1 MGDGHVIKLLV
12 AGTVAYDSIE
22 TPFGKVE
29 NVLGGSALHF
39 TNAASFFT
47 DVGIVATVGND
58 FQTDDIAFLKE
69 RNVDM
74 SGLDVV
80 KDGRTFRWQG
90 KYNYDLNQ
98 AITLKT
104 ELNVIESFKPRVPEE
119 YRGAEFVF
127 LANIDP
133 ELQLHVIGQV
143 HEPRSIVLDT
153 MNFWIE
159 NKFERLMEVI
169 EKVQMLII
177 NEGELREITKEHN
190 LVRGARKLIS
200 AGPSCVIVKRGEYGV
215 FMMNEEELFL
225 APAFPLEDVFDP
237 TGAGDT
243 FAGGFMGYL
252 ANVGQCS
259 FDSIKQAIVMGTV
272 MASFNVE
279 DFSINRIKTLGYEE
293 IRKRYS
299 AFRSCMQFSDCTL

>member
-1 MGDGHVIKLLV
+1 VIKLLV

-47 DVGIVATVGND
+47 DVGIVATVGKD
-58 FQTDDIAFLKE
+58 FLLDEIAFLKD

-74 SGLDVV
+74 TGIEVDE
-80 KDGRTFRWQG
+80 KGKTFRWEG

-104 ELNVIESFKPRVPEE
+104 ELNVIESFKPKVPED
-119 YRGAEFVF
+119 YKDTDFLF

-133 ELQLHVIGQV
+133 ELQAHVISQV
-143 HEPRSIVLDT
+143 RTPTAIVLDT

-159 NKFERLMEVI
+159 NKFDRLMDVI
-169 EKVQMLII
+169 EKVHMLII
-177 NEGELREITKEHN
+177 NEAELREITKEHN
-190 LVRGARKLIS
+190 LVKGARKLI
-200 AGPSCVIVKRGEYGV
+200 AHGPSCVVVKRGEYGV

-252 ANVGQCS
+252 ANVGDAG
-259 FDSIKQAIVMGTV
+259 FETIKQAIVMGTV

-279 DFSINRIKTLGYEE
+279 DFSINRIKKLGYEE
-293 IRKRYS
+293 IRDRYA
-299 AFRSCMQFSDCTL
+299 AFKGCMQFADCTL

>member
-1 MGDGHVIKLLV
+1 VIKLLV

-22 TPFGKVE
+22 TPFGKAD

-47 DVGIVATVGND
+47 DVGIVATVGSD
-58 FQTDDIAFLKE
+58 FDMEGISFLKE
-69 RNVDM
+69 RSVDM
-74 SGLDVV
+74 SGIEVDHG
-80 KDGRTFRWQG
+80 KTFRWEG
-90 KYNYDLNQ
+90 RYGYDLNQ

-104 ELNVIESFKPRVPEE
+104 ELNVIETFKPKVPDD
-119 YRGAEFVF
+119 YRGAEFLF

-143 HEPRSIVLDT
+143 SKPVALVLDT

-159 NKFERLMEVI
+159 NKYDAPMEVI
-169 EKVQMLII
+169 RRVDMLVI
-177 NEGELREITKEHN
+177 NEAELREITKEHN
-190 LVRGARKLIS
+190 LVKGARALIEL
-200 AGPSCVIVKRGEYGV
+200 GPTCIVVKRGEYGV
-215 FMMNEEELFL
+215 FMMNRDEVFL
-225 APAFPLEDVFDP
+225 APAYPLEDVFDP

-252 ANVGQCS
+252 ANVGEATS
-259 FDSIKQAIVMGTV
+259 ETVKQAIIMGTV

-279 DFSINRIKTLGYEE
+279 DFSINRIKRLTMPE
-293 IRKRYS
+293 IKERYHS
-299 AFRSCMQFSDCTL
+299 LKGCMQFGDISL

>member
-1 MGDGHVIKLLV
+1 MGDGNMIKLCV

-47 DVGIVATVGND
+47 DVGIVATVGHD
-58 FQTDDIAFLKE
+58 FDMDGISFLKD
-69 RNVDM
+69 RSVDLT
-74 SGLDVV
+74 GIEIDHG
-80 KDGRTFRWQG
+80 KTFRWEG
-90 KYNYDLNQ
+90 RYGYDLNQ

-104 ELNVIESFKPRVPEE
+104 ELNVIETFRPKVPED
-119 YRGAEFVF
+119 YRNAEFLF

-133 ELQLHVIGQV
+133 DLQIHVIDQV
-143 HEPRSIVLDT
+143 KRPVALVLDT

-159 NKFERLMEVI
+159 NKFDMLMEVI
-169 EKVQMLII
+169 RRVDMLVI
-177 NEGELREITKEHN
+177 NEAELREITKEHN
-190 LVRGARKLIS
+190 LLKGARKLIEM
-200 AGPSCVIVKRGEYGV
+200 GPTCVVAKRGEYGV
-215 FMMNEEELFL
+215 FMMNRDEVFL

-252 ANVGQCS
+252 ANVGEATAETV
-259 FDSIKQAIVMGTV
+259 KQAIIMGTV

-279 DFSINRIKTLGYEE
+279 DFSINRIKRLTMPE
-293 IRKRYS
+293 IKERYH
-299 AFRSCMQFSDCTL
+299 ALKGCMRFAEIAL

>member
-1 MGDGHVIKLLV
+1 MIKLLV

-47 DVGIVATVGND
+47 DVGIVATVGKD
-58 FQTDDIAFLKE
+58 FELEQIGFLKE

-74 SGLDVV
+74 SGIKVDEG
-80 KDGRTFRWQG
+80 KTFRWEG
-90 KYNYDLNQ
+90 KYGYDLNQ

-104 ELNVIESFKPRVPEE
+104 ELNVIETFKPAVP
-119 YRGAEFVF
+119 RDFRNSEFVF

-133 ELQLHVIGQV
+133 ELQSHVVDQV
-143 HEPRSIVLDT
+143 GSPEAIVLDT

-159 NKFERLMEVI
+159 NKFDALVKVI
-169 EKVQMLII
+169 KRVHMLVI
-177 NEGELREITKEHN
+177 NEAELREISKEHN
-190 LVRGARKLIS
+190 LVKGARKIMEL
-200 AGPSCVIVKRGEYGV
+200 GPTCIIAKRGEYGV
-215 FMMNEEELFL
+215 LMVSKDGIFL
-225 APAFPLEDVFDP
+225 CPAFPLEDVFDP

-252 ANVGQCS
+252 ANMGDTS
-259 FDSIKQAIVMGTV
+259 LETIKQAIIMGSL

-279 DFSINRIKTLGYEE
+279 DFSINRIKALNYDEIKERYKAFKRCMDFGDIATL
-293 IRKRYS
+293 
-299 AFRSCMQFSDCTL
+299 M

>member
-1 MGDGHVIKLLV
+1 MIKLLV

-22 TPFGKVE
+22 TPFGKAQ

-47 DVGIVATVGND
+47 DVGVVATVGRD
-58 FQTDDIAFLKE
+58 FKMEDISFLGE

-74 SGLDVV
+74 SGIEVD
-80 KDGRTFRWQG
+80 DGKTFRWEG
-90 KYNYDLNQ
+90 KYGYDLNQ

-104 ELNVIESFKPRVPEE
+104 ELNVIENFKPKVPEK
-119 YRGAEFVF
+119 YRETEFLF

-133 ELQLHVIGQV
+133 ELQLHVVEQV
-143 HEPRSIVLDT
+143 KRPAALVLDT

-159 NKFERLMEVI
+159 NKYDQLLEVI
-169 EKVQMLII
+169 RRVDMLVI
-177 NEGELREITKEHN
+177 NEAELREISKEHS
-190 LVRGARKLIS
+190 LIKAARKLIER
-200 AGPSCVIVKRGEYGV
+200 GPSCIIAKRGEYGV
-215 FMMNEEELFL
+215 FMMNRDEVFL
-225 APAFPLEDVFDP
+225 APAYPLEDVFDP

-252 ANVGQCS
+252 ANVGDAS
-259 FDSIKQAIVMGTV
+259 SETVKQAIIMGTV

-279 DFSINRIKTLGYEE
+279 DFSINRIKKLTMAE
-293 IRKRYS
+293 IKDRYS
-299 AFRSCMQFSDCTL
+299 SFKGCMRFGDINL

>member
-1 MGDGHVIKLLV
+1 MIKLLV
-12 AGTVAYDSIE
+12 AGTIAYDSIE

-47 DVGIVATVGND
+47 DVGIVATVGGD
-58 FQTDDIAFLKE
+58 FLPNDIAFLKE

-74 SGLDVV
+74 AGLEVE
-80 KDGRTFRWQG
+80 KNARTFRWQG

-104 ELNVIESFKPRVPEE
+104 ELNVIENFKPKVPEE
-119 YRGAEFVF
+119 YRKAEFVF

-133 ELQLHVIGQV
+133 DLQLHVIGQV
-143 HEPRSIVLDT
+143 HEPTSIVLDT

-159 NKFERLMEVI
+159 NKFESLMKVI
-169 EKVQMLII
+169 EKVHMLII

-190 LVRGARKLIS
+190 LVKGARKLIS
-200 AGPSCVIVKRGEYGV
+200 LGPSCIIVKRGEYGV

-252 ANVGQCS
+252 SNVGDCG
-259 FDSIKQAIVMGTV
+259 FETIKQAIVMGTV

-279 DFSINRIKTLGYEE
+279 DFSINRIKRLGYEE
-293 IRKRYS
+293 IRERYS
-299 AFRSCMQFSDCTL
+299 AFKGCMQFSDCAL

>member
-1 MGDGHVIKLLV
+1 MINLLV
-12 AGTVAYDSIE
+12 VGTVAYDSIE
-22 TPFGKVE
+22 TPFGKAE

-47 DVGIVATVGND
+47 DVGIVATVGVD
-58 FQTDDIAFLKE
+58 FNLEEIAFLKE

-74 SGLDVV
+74 AGLEV
-80 KDGRTFRWQG
+80 DGQGKTFRWEG

-104 ELNVIESFKPRVPEE
+104 ELNVIENFKPKVPPQFQDA
-119 YRGAEFVF
+119 GFLF

-133 ELQLHVIGQV
+133 ELQAHVINQV
-143 HEPRSIVLDT
+143 KSPTAIVLDT

-159 NKFERLMEVI
+159 NKFDRLMDVI
-169 EKVQMLII
+169 EKVHMLII
-177 NEGELREITKEHN
+177 NEAELREITKEHN
-190 LVRGARKLIS
+190 LVKGARKLIDR
-200 AGPSCVIVKRGEYGV
+200 GPSCVVVKRGEYGV
-215 FMMNEEELFL
+215 FMMSEEELFL

-252 ANVGQCS
+252 ANVGDAN
-259 FDSIKQAIVMGTV
+259 FETLKQAIVMGTV

-279 DFSINRIKTLGYEE
+279 EFSINRIKKLTYNE
-293 IRKRYS
+293 IKDRYS
-299 AFRSCMQFSDCTL
+299 AFKGCMQFGECTL

>member
-1 MGDGHVIKLLV
+1 MIKLLV

-22 TPFGKVE
+22 TPFGKAE

-47 DVGIVATVGND
+47 DVGIVATVGAD
-58 FQTDDIAFLKE
+58 FNLEDIAFLKE
-69 RNVDM
+69 RDVDM
-74 SGLDVV
+74 AGLEVDSQG
-80 KDGRTFRWQG
+80 KTFRWEG

-104 ELNVIESFKPRVPEE
+104 ELNVIENFKPKVPAQF
-119 YRGAEFVF
+119 RDAGFLF

-133 ELQLHVIGQV
+133 ELQAHVISQV
-143 HEPRSIVLDT
+143 KSPTAIVLDT

-159 NKFERLMEVI
+159 NKFDRLMDVI
-169 EKVQMLII
+169 EKVHMLII
-177 NEGELREITKEHN
+177 NEAELREITKEHN
-190 LVRGARKLIS
+190 LVKGARKLIDR
-200 AGPSCVIVKRGEYGV
+200 GPSCIVVKRGEYGV
-215 FMMNEEELFL
+215 FMMSEEELFL

-252 ANVGQCS
+252 ANVGDAS
-259 FDSIKQAIVMGTV
+259 FETLKQAIVMGTV

-279 DFSINRIKTLGYEE
+279 EFSINRIKKLSYNE
-293 IRKRYS
+293 IKERYS
-299 AFRSCMQFSDCTL
+299 AFKGVMQFGECTL

>member
-1 MGDGHVIKLLV
+1 MIKLLV
-12 AGTVAYDSIE
+12 VGTVAYDSIE

-47 DVGIVATVGND
+47 DVGMVATVGND
-58 FQTDDIAFLKE
+58 FELEKIAFLKD

-74 SGLDVV
+74 EGIKVDQG
-80 KDGRTFRWQG
+80 KTFRWEG
-90 KYNYDLNQ
+90 KYGYDLNQ

-104 ELNVIESFKPRVPEE
+104 ELNVIETFKPHVPPE
-119 YRGAEFVF
+119 YRESEFVF

-133 ELQLHVIGQV
+133 DLQLHVIEQIGDPV
-143 HEPRSIVLDT
+143 VLALDT

-159 NKFERLMEVI
+159 NKLAGLMKVI
-169 EKVQMLII
+169 QKVDMLVI
-177 NEGELREITKEHN
+177 NEAELREISKEHN
-190 LVRGARKLIS
+190 LVKGARRIIDQ
-200 AGPSCVIVKRGEYGV
+200 GPSCVVVKRGEYGV
-215 FMMNEEELFL
+215 LMLSRDEVFL
-225 APAFPLEDVFDP
+225 APAYPLEDVFDP

-252 ANVGQCS
+252 ANVGEITS
-259 FDSIKQAIVMGTV
+259 ETIKQAIIMGSV

-279 DFSINRIKTLGYEE
+279 DFSINRLKGLDPAEIKG
-293 IRKRYS
+293 RYH
-299 AFRSCMQFSDCTL
+299 AFKKCTQFGDVKFD

>member
-1 MGDGHVIKLLV
+1 MIKLLV

-22 TPFGKVE
+22 TPFGKAE

-39 TNAASFFT
+39 TNAASFFA
-47 DVGIVATVGND
+47 DVGIVAAVGQD
-58 FQTDDIAFLKE
+58 FKLSEIEFLKE

-74 SGLDVV
+74 SGLAVDEG
-80 KDGRTFRWQG
+80 KTFRWEG
-90 KYNYDLNQ
+90 KYGYDLNQ

-104 ELNVIESFKPRVPEE
+104 ELNVIETYKPHVPEGF
-119 YRGAEFVF
+119 RDVDFLF

-133 ELQLHVIGQV
+133 DLQAHVIDQV
-143 HEPRSIVLDT
+143 KSPAAIVLDT

-159 NKFERLMEVI
+159 HKYEQLMDVI
-169 EKVQMLII
+169 KRVHMLVI
-177 NEGELREITKEHN
+177 NEAELREISKEHN
-190 LVRGARKLIS
+190 LVKGARKIIDL
-200 AGPSCVIVKRGEYGV
+200 GPTCVVVKRGEYGV
-215 FMMNEEELFL
+215 FMMNRDQIFL

-252 ANVGQCS
+252 ANIGDAS
-259 FDSIKQAIVMGTV
+259 SETIKQAIVMGTV

-279 DFSINRIKTLGYEE
+279 DFSINRIKRLAYEE
-293 IRKRYS
+293 IRERYT
-299 AFRSCMQFSDCTL
+299 AFKGCMNFGECKL

>member
-1 MGDGHVIKLLV
+1 MIKLCV

-22 TPFGKVE
+22 TPFGKAE

-47 DVGIVATVGND
+47 DVGIVATVGHD
-58 FQTDDIAFLKE
+58 FDMDEIAFLKE
-69 RNVDM
+69 RSVDL
-74 SGLDVV
+74 SGIEVDHG
-80 KDGRTFRWQG
+80 KTFRWEG
-90 KYNYDLNQ
+90 KYGYDLNQ

-104 ELNVIESFKPRVPEE
+104 ELNVIETFRPKVPED
-119 YRGAEFVF
+119 YRNAEFLF

-143 HEPRSIVLDT
+143 KKPVALVLDT

-159 NKFERLMEVI
+159 NRFDALMDVI
-169 EKVQMLII
+169 RRVDMLVI
-177 NEGELREITKEHN
+177 NEAELREITKEHN
-190 LVRGARKLIS
+190 LLKGARKLI
-200 AGPSCVIVKRGEYGV
+200 AMGPTCVVAKRGEYGV
-215 FMMNEEELFL
+215 FMMNRDEVFL

-252 ANVGQCS
+252 ANVGEVTAETV
-259 FDSIKQAIVMGTV
+259 KQAIIMGTV

-279 DFSINRIKTLGYEE
+279 DFSINRIKRLTMPE
-293 IRKRYS
+293 IKERYH
-299 AFRSCMQFSDCTL
+299 ALKSCMQFGELAL

>member
-1 MGDGHVIKLLV
+1 MIKLLV

-22 TPFGKVE
+22 TPFGKAQ

-47 DVGIVATVGND
+47 DVGVVATVGRD
-58 FQTDDIAFLKE
+58 FKMEDISFLGE

-74 SGLDVV
+74 SGIEVD
-80 KDGRTFRWQG
+80 DGKTFRWEG
-90 KYNYDLNQ
+90 KYGYDLNQ

-104 ELNVIESFKPRVPEE
+104 ELNVIENFKPKVPEK
-119 YRGAEFVF
+119 YRETEFLF

-133 ELQLHVIGQV
+133 ELQLHVIEQV
-143 HEPRSIVLDT
+143 KRPAALVLDT

-159 NKFERLMEVI
+159 NKYDQLLEVI
-169 EKVQMLII
+169 RQVDMLVI
-177 NEGELREITKEHN
+177 NEAELREISKEHS
-190 LVRGARKLIS
+190 LIKAARKLIER
-200 AGPSCVIVKRGEYGV
+200 GPSCIIAKRGEYGV
-215 FMMNEEELFL
+215 FMMNRDEVFL
-225 APAFPLEDVFDP
+225 APAYPLEDVFDP

-252 ANVGQCS
+252 ANVGDAS
-259 FDSIKQAIVMGTV
+259 SETVKQAIIMGTV

-279 DFSINRIKTLGYEE
+279 DFSINRIKKLTMAE
-293 IRKRYS
+293 IKDRYS
-299 AFRSCMQFSDCTL
+299 SFKGCMRFGDINL